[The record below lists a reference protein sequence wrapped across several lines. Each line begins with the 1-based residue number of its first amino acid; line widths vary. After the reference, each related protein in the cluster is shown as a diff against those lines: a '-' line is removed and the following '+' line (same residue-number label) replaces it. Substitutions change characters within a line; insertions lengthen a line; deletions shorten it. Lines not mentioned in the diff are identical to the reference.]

1 MTEHDNHQNTTNNL
15 NEKKLKEFRSEERII
30 TANGAEC
37 EHPLAAIPAPNKSLI
52 VNELIT
58 ISKNTKNTISIAK
71 RRWKILAKA
80 LCNRAN
86 RSKETAAAT
95 AVTKST
101 PIERLAA
108 DEYLASVRRF
118 TSFDL
123 FERIPCTAAAADNND
138 GRVQLNDGNWIV
150 YRLRNKANVEYKAM
164 VHYVNKTF
172 TPNDL
177 MGFNNTGNICV
188 WPSEEALAYYCV
200 AKMDFFRGKR
210 MLELGGGMTC
220 LAGLLVAKYAA
231 ADCVHLTDGN
241 CVSVENVRNTLSWNG
256 LGDNVNVRSSIL
268 KWEHALSD
276 SNNNCEPYDCILSAD
291 CLFFD
296 NARSALVDALWHFL
310 ASDGCAIVMAPYR
323 GQTLDSFVKEA
334 IVKGFMCRI
343 DECYDD
349 LVWRKHL
356 QCKEMS
362 FYNENIHYP
371 LLIELTKPSQ

>member
-1 MTEHDNHQNTTNNL
+1 MMTENDNHQNNNNL
-15 NEKKLKEFRSEERII
+15 II
-30 TANGAEC
+30 TANGTEC
-37 EHPLAAIPAPNKSLI
+37 EHPLATIPTANKSLI

-86 RSKETAAAT
+86 RSKETAGAT
-95 AVTKST
+95 AVNKST
-101 PIERLAA
+101 PIERLVA

-123 FERIPCTAAAADNND
+123 FERIPCTGAVKND
-138 GRVQLNDGNWIV
+138 DSELSNDGNWIV
-150 YRLRNKANVEYKAM
+150 YRLRNKANVEYHAM

-200 AKMDFFRGKR
+200 AKMDFFRDKR
-210 MLELGGGMTC
+210 VLELGGGMTC

-241 CVSVENVRNTLSWNG
+241 CVSVENVRNTLTWNG
-256 LGDNVNVRSSIL
+256 LGDNVSVSSSIL
-268 KWEHALSD
+268 KWENALSD
-276 SNNNCEPYDCILSAD
+276 TNNNCEPYDCILSAD

-310 ASDGCAIVMAPYR
+310 ALDGYAIVMAPYR

-334 IVKGFMCRI
+334 KVKGFMCRI
-343 DECYDD
+343 DQCYDE

-362 FYNENIHYP
+362 FYDENIHYP
-371 LLIELTKPSQ
+371 ILIELTKS